1 MLKNTRVKYGLQAVC
16 SSMMKTSRQAT
27 YDPQVLKGEEL
38 DSDGKSRVFQIGFYI
53 LSSVGLDKLLNTEIQ
68 PFPSVM
74 LSLSSSSEFIHRN
87 TNKLTRKK
95 KKKARKNKEND
106 YVVSNKRSR
115 RRHHHHTTTKKDDR
129 YGNSQAL
136 AVTVQEKQNRSYT
149 FHDGVLEFLQ
159 RALRFLAEARSC
171 SPQQLLSRILFN
183 LAETLGETLDQ
194 PNQKD
199 LERAVNEAVR
209 QAQVNCSHRGH
220 VDITQRICL
229 DRSVSGL
236 IVSYKEHD
244 EIGLS
249 HSKLTRVKRGMH
261 FDIPLKPFEA
271 TVEYPK
277 KVPRNLRNSDAVSRR
292 KRYKQHNDEWNQR
305 IINFLEDEDTRSR
318 MVVDHSIA
326 DHPPCSPQSFPPSPI
341 AREEVMSHFDEHT
354 QNVLYRVRDELRGDE
369 QDNDRARKT
378 TFNISDTHDD
388 IVLFKGGHSCATKHK
403 IESFCSTRALLPIQF
418 SRSTVTY
425 YEFLIDAQLQ
435 RPRKKSSA
443 KVFVGLSTRK
453 LPLSCLTG
461 SARHSLGMNLSGRIL
476 KEGQSFSAVLASG
489 SYAVVSPADTI
500 GVCTKINGYD
510 REQRRYNIAVAFF
523 INGHRVYGQNSLGE
537 HPGEGFSLMV
547 PEKALEMYPTVTIYS
562 QHTSVTCRFAAQDM
576 NHYVK
581 GSRDRT
587 TSKKTYWV
595 DIAQFA
601 EGRKVLALD
610 GNTVY

>member
-1 MLKNTRVKYGLQAVC
+1 
-16 SSMMKTSRQAT
+16 MMKTSHQAN
-27 YDPQVLKGEEL
+27 YEPQVLNADDL

-74 LSLSSSSEFIHRN
+74 LSLSSSSDFLHRS
-87 TNKLTRKK
+87 TNKLTPKK
-95 KKKARKNKEND
+95 LKKVRKNKENEF
-106 YVVSNKRSR
+106 VVSNRRSR
-115 RRHHHHTTTKKDDR
+115 RRHHATPTKGKSKSKGKGKGGKKKEDR
-129 YGNSQAL
+129 YLKNQQL
-136 AVTVQEKQNRSYT
+136 VAVNERQNKSYT

-171 SPQQLLSRILFN
+171 SPQQLVSRILFN
-183 LAETLGETLDQ
+183 LAETLGETLDK

-220 VDITQRICL
+220 VDITQTICL

-244 EIGLS
+244 DIGLS
-249 HSKLTRVKRGMH
+249 HAKLTRVKRGMH

-277 KVPRNLRNSDAVSRR
+277 KVPRNLRYSDAVSRR
-292 KRYKQHNDEWNQR
+292 KRYKKCNQEDLNQR
-305 IINFLEDEDTRSR
+305 VINFLEDQDARSR
-318 MVVDHSIA
+318 MVVDRTIA
-326 DHPPCSPQSFPPSPI
+326 DQPPCSPQSFPPSPI

-378 TFNISDTHDD
+378 TFNICDTHND

-403 IESFCSTRALLPIQF
+403 IESFCSTRALLPVQF
-418 SRSTVTY
+418 SRSAVTY
-425 YEFLIDAQLQ
+425 YEFEIDAQVP

-443 KVFVGLSTRK
+443 KVFVGLSTPK

-461 SARHSLGMNLSGRIL
+461 SARHSIGMNLSGRIL
-476 KEGQSFSAVLASG
+476 KEGQSFSAVFASG
-489 SYAVVSPADTI
+489 SYAVVSPTDTI
-500 GVCTKINGYD
+500 GVCTKINGFD
-510 REQRRYNIAVAFF
+510 REQRRFDIAVAFF
-523 INGHRVYGQNSLGE
+523 INGHRVYGQYSLDE
-537 HPGEGFSLMV
+537 HPGEGFSLLV
-547 PEKALEMYPTVTIYS
+547 PEKAVEMYPTVTIYS
-562 QHTSVTCRFAAQDM
+562 QHTCVTCRFAAQDM
-576 NHYVK
+576 IHFVK

-587 TSKKTYWV
+587 TSKTKYWI

-610 GNTVY
+610 GNPVY

>member
-1 MLKNTRVKYGLQAVC
+1 
-16 SSMMKTSRQAT
+16 MKTSHQAK
-27 YDPQVLKGEEL
+27 YDPQVLPPGGDL

-53 LSSVGLDKLLNTEIQ
+53 LSTVGLDKFLNTEIQ

-74 LSLSSSSEFIHRN
+74 LSLSSSSDFIHRN

-95 KKKARKNKEND
+95 KKKKKARKNKENEF
-106 YVVSNKRSR
+106 VVSNKRSR
-115 RRHHHHTTTKKDDR
+115 RRHHPSPTKNDDR
-129 YGNSQAL
+129 YIQNQSL
-136 AVTVQEKQNRSYT
+136 AVTVNDKQNRSYT

-171 SPQQLLSRILFN
+171 SPQQLVSRILFN

-220 VDITQRICL
+220 VDITQTICL

-244 EIGLS
+244 DIGLS

-277 KVPRNLRNSDAVSRR
+277 KVPRSLRRADVVSRR
-292 KRYKQHNDEWNQR
+292 KRYKKYTQEDANQR
-305 IINFLEDEDTRSR
+305 VINFLEDQDARSR
-318 MVVDHSIA
+318 MVVDRSIA

-341 AREEVMSHFDEHT
+341 SREEVMSHFDEHT

-378 TFNISDTHDD
+378 TFNVCDTHDD

-403 IESFCSTRALLPIQF
+403 IESFCSTRALLPVQF
-418 SRSTVTY
+418 SRSSVTY
-425 YEFLIDAQLQ
+425 YEFEIDTLGPRA
-435 RPRKKSSA
+435 RKKGVA

-461 SARHSLGMNLSGRIL
+461 SARYSIGMNLSGRIL

-489 SYAVVSPADTI
+489 SYAVVSPCDTI
-500 GVCTKINGYD
+500 GVCTKINGFD
-510 REQRRYNIAVAFF
+510 RELRKYHISVAFF
-523 INGHRVYGQNSLGE
+523 INGHRVYGHNSLDD
-537 HPGEGFSLMV
+537 HPGEGFSLLL
-547 PEKALEMYPTVTIYS
+547 PEKAVEMYPTATIYS

-576 NHYVK
+576 NHFVK
-581 GSRDRT
+581 GPRDRAT
-587 TSKKTYWV
+587 PSNYWV

-601 EGRKVLALD
+601 GGRKVLALD
-610 GNTVY
+610 GNSVY